1 MTVLYMQH
9 FDIERRDPAVT
20 IDAGGELDYSAYT
33 FIATLAINNYT
44 EGYKHGQAFRYSTS
58 WNDGVLAW
66 GSTSACKITTTTG
79 QWRVG
84 FWAKRSETTNPNTGF
99 HVMCGIGR

>member
-1 MTVLYMQH
+1 
-9 FDIERRDPAVT
+9 
-20 IDAGGELDYSAYT
+20 AYT

-44 EGYKHGQAFRYSTS
+44 DGYKHGRAFRYSTS

-84 FWAKRSETTNPNTGF
+84 FWAKRSETTNPNTGY
-99 HVMCGIGR
+99 HVMCGIGRGTTVYALQADGSGNLRLGENTTIVK